1 MSTRRLFATP
11 GKHAAFAGVSNLSKH
26 SHVSPKKIKID
37 LEEIDAYTR
46 KREIKR
52 PRVYNPYFVW
62 EPRKLIQIDLIDF
75 SKDSAMV
82 RKNGGHRYLFCAI
95 DSFSRFVW
103 VKPMKRKNQNVSLET
118 YVAMAREFGRKPQRV
133 LCDKG
138 GEFTSSAFRQM
149 FASHG
154 TTLIALNRKAGTVE
168 RFQRSLQ
175 SLIYKFIAYTG
186 KKRFVHRLQDL
197 VKSYNTRHHRIIK
210 MSPTEAEQRE
220 NLETVR
226 ENLREYYEKALSKR
240 QRPRFK
246 IGDKVR
252 AKSRRNAHTRGYQ
265 DTFTESVYQ
274 VVGVNTVL
282 PRPMFTISPLD
293 DEANP
298 IDQTFYAEE
307 LQRVGG
313 KAFREPKVL
322 LSERSR
328 DGQVKHRV
336 RVTVG
341 KKQRIVGWFSDE
353 ELNRIRGR

>member
-11 GKHAAFAGVSNLSKH
+11 GKHTAFAGVSNLSKH

-186 KKRFVHRLQDL
+186 KKRFVHCGSTTRRPSPRGKDP
-197 VKSYNTRHHRIIK
+197 VSKSVIK
-210 MSPTEAEQRE
+210 C
-220 NLETVR
+220 
-226 ENLREYYEKALSKR
+226 
-240 QRPRFK
+240 
-246 IGDKVR
+246 G
-252 AKSRRNAHTRGYQ
+252 
-265 DTFTESVYQ
+265 
-274 VVGVNTVL
+274 
-282 PRPMFTISPLD
+282 
-293 DEANP
+293 
-298 IDQTFYAEE
+298 
-307 LQRVGG
+307 QRVGEMLTPEAI
-313 KAFREPKVL
+313 KTPLRNPFIKSWV
-322 LSERSR
+322 
-328 DGQVKHRV
+328 
-336 RVTVG
+336 
-341 KKQRIVGWFSDE
+341 
-353 ELNRIRGR
+353 